1 MYWMTPLVR
10 EGCLFG
16 FAGLSDQL
24 SELVCQDL
32 ATGRELWRDA
42 LDRAFGRGSLLSTG
56 DGVLC
61 LGELG
66 ELAWLDITPEGVK
79 VLDRCRLFEAP
90 ETWTLP
96 ALSHGLLYVQ
106 QNEPARDGSKPRLIC
121 YDLRAK

>member
-1 MYWMTPLVR
+1 VR

-16 FAGLSDQL
+16 FSGLSDQL
-24 SELVCQDL
+24 SELVCQDI
-32 ATGRELWRDA
+32 ATGRELWRDG

-61 LGELG
+61 LGEFG

-79 VLDRCRLFEAP
+79 VIERCKLFDAP

-106 QNEPARDGSKPRLIC
+106 QNEAGRDGSKPRLVC
-121 YDLRAK
+121 YDLRRK